1 MTVAWIRFAFTAIFL
16 LLSLLS
22 FTTAVLG
29 VYRFHFIL
37 NRIHA
42 AGIGDTMGL
51 FFLLLS
57 MAISAPSLNHILK
70 LSLICLFFWCSSPVS
85 THFISQMEFYT
96 NKDIY
101 SSIKRKDIPE
111 ESADRACRQ
120 KD

>member
-1 MTVAWIRFAFTAIFL
+1 MTASWLQFTFTAVFL

-29 VYRFHFIL
+29 VYRFHFVL

-57 MAISAPSLNHILK
+57 LSISAPSLSHALK
-70 LSLICLFFWCSSPVS
+70 LALISLFFWCSSPVS

-96 NKDIY
+96 NPDIY
-101 SSIKRKDIPE
+101 SAVKRQDLKEKPEKKKDE
-111 ESADRACRQ
+111 GKE
-120 KD
+120 